1 MSNKIFPSQLSALTS
16 RELRELQKLHEV
28 GKKYWVSEITRA
40 YVWKLRL
47 RID

>member
-1 MSNKIFPSQLSALTS
+1 MSNKVFPNQLSALTS

-28 GKKYWVSEITRA
+28 GKKYWVSEITCA
-40 YVWKLRL
+40 YVWNLRL